1 MAVYIGYYRPVPSF
15 AEANFARSRAEGF
28 SPDPK
33 MQQLVR
39 ELPERLPGSCRIL
52 AAYSPMAAAVFSET
66 QPPGVLVVETDS
78 TTDLTFINQHY
89 AGYLLF
95 QWAPATVVGTTR
107 AEREAATQG
116 ALTPARA
123 GV

>member
-1 MAVYIGYYRPVPSF
+1 MAVYIGYYRPAPSF
-15 AEANFARSRAEGF
+15 LEANFARARAEGF

-39 ELPERLPGSCRIL
+39 ELPERLPASCRIL
-52 AAYSPMAAAVFSET
+52 AAYSPMAAPVFGDT
-66 QPPGVLVVETDS
+66 APPGVLVIETDS

-89 AGYLLF
+89 MGYLMF
-95 QWAPATVVGTTR
+95 QWVPATAIGTTR

-116 ALTPARA
+116 AVLTRV

>member
-15 AEANFARSRAEGF
+15 LEENQARARADGF
-28 SPDPK
+28 SPDPR
-33 MQQLVR
+33 MQRLVR

-52 AAYSPMAAAVFSET
+52 AAFSPMAAAVLSET

-78 TTDLTFINQHY
+78 TADLSYITQHY
-89 AGYLLF
+89 SGYLNF
-95 QWAPATVVGTTR
+95 QWAPATNVGTTR
-107 AEREAATQG
+107 AEREAATQ
-116 ALTPARA
+116 AAPARA